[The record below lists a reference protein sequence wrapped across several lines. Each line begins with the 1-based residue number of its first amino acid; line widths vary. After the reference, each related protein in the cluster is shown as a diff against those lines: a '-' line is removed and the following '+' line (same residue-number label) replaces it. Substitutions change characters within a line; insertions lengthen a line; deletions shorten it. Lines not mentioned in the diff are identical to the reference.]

1 LLNDRDWTIEIPLWI
16 PGFRGNLAYGDI
28 SIGGEDGSDPGD
40 PDDDDRGDLMGEIVK
55 INVTLSGPGVGLAF
69 HFY

>member
-1 LLNDRDWTIEIPLWI
+1 LK
-16 PGFRGNLAYGDI
+16 FRFGYRAFVAIWRYGDI